1 MDEYKSNKAVVN
13 KFGDSIVLIE
23 YNEMGVTSVNDL
35 IEVEK
40 SVVTA
45 IGNHPYFSISVLPT
59 NFRHFD
65 EEAKNFII
73 DENRHLNNRLI
84 DAYVTNSLSKRIEL
98 ELFFQLYK
106 PTRKTK
112 IFNSINKAL
121 TYLSNSKKLETEKKS
136 VLV

>member
-1 MDEYKSNKAVVN
+1 MDEYKSNKAVVS
-13 KFGDSIVLIE
+13 KFGNSIVLIE
-23 YNEMGVTSVNDL
+23 YKEDGTTCESDL
-35 IEVEK
+35 VDIEK

-45 IGNHPYFSISVLPT
+45 LGNQPYFSISVLPA
-59 NFRHFD
+59 NFRHFN

-73 DENRHLNNRLI
+73 DENKCLKNRMM
-84 DAYVTNSLSKRIEL
+84 DTYVTNSFAKRIEL

-121 TYLSNSKKLETEKKS
+121 TYLSNVKKLETENKN